1 MIMTLLEV
9 LRKATLK
16 DASDVFI
23 IAGLPVTYKVNGA
36 QDRDESGIMKPA
48 DIMPLIAEI

>member
-9 LRKATLK
+9 LKKATQK

-23 IAGLPVTYKVNGA
+23 IAGLPMT
-36 QDRDESGIMKPA
+36 
-48 DIMPLIAEI
+48 

>member
-23 IAGLPVTYKVNGA
+23 IEGRLDYLCIF
-36 QDRDESGIMKPA
+36 QS
-48 DIMPLIAEI
+48 